1 MHSDVEGR
9 IVTALAGRDRGRSF
23 VVTAAEP
30 DGFVMLVDG
39 DTRCFCR
46 PKKKKLKHLQKTNKV
61 SGISENSNFFKRFF
75 LLLFCSILTESSKHE
90 NGQVCLYKPF
100 IN

>member
-1 MHSDVEGR
+1 MHSEAEGR

-39 DTRCFCR
+39 DTRCFSR
-46 PKKKKLKHLQKTNKV
+46 PKKKKLKHVEFHEDRLDISQLPTDKACADAFIRKTLIQKGYNNKTA
-61 SGISENSNFFKRFF
+61 SE
-75 LLLFCSILTESSKHE
+75 E
-90 NGQVCLYKPF
+90 G
-100 IN
+100 

>member
-39 DTRCFCR
+39 DTRKLSH
-46 PKKKKLKHLQKTNKV
+46 PKKKKLKHVEFHEDMLEMSQLPTDKACADAFIRKALIQKGYNNKTA
-61 SGISENSNFFKRFF
+61 SE
-75 LLLFCSILTESSKHE
+75 E
-90 NGQVCLYKPF
+90 G
-100 IN
+100 

>member
-46 PKKKKLKHLQKTNKV
+46 PKKKKLKHVEFHEDRLDIAQLPTDKACADAFIRKALIQKGYNNKTA
-61 SGISENSNFFKRFF
+61 SE
-75 LLLFCSILTESSKHE
+75 E
-90 NGQVCLYKPF
+90 G
-100 IN
+100 

>member
-46 PKKKKLKHLQKTNKV
+46 PKKKKLKHVEFHEERLDLTQLPNDKACADAFIRKALIQRGYNKKTV
-61 SGISENSNFFKRFF
+61 SEEG
-75 LLLFCSILTESSKHE
+75 
-90 NGQVCLYKPF
+90 
-100 IN
+100 

>member
-1 MHSDVEGR
+1 MHSEAEGR

-39 DTRCFCR
+39 DTRCFSR
-46 PKKKKLKHLQKTNKV
+46 PKKKKLKHVEFHEDRLDISQLPTDKACADAFIRKALIQKGYNNKTA
-61 SGISENSNFFKRFF
+61 SE
-75 LLLFCSILTESSKHE
+75 E
-90 NGQVCLYKPF
+90 G
-100 IN
+100 

>member
-9 IVTALAGRDRGRSF
+9 IVTAIAGRDRGRSF

-46 PKKKKLKHLQKTNKV
+46 PKKKKLKHVEFHEDRLDISQLPTDKACADAFIRKALIQKGYNNKTA
-61 SGISENSNFFKRFF
+61 SE
-75 LLLFCSILTESSKHE
+75 E
-90 NGQVCLYKPF
+90 G
-100 IN
+100 

>member
-39 DTRCFCR
+39 ETRRFAR
-46 PKKKKLKHLQKTNKV
+46 PKKKKLKHVEFHEERLDLTQLPNDKACADAFIRKALIQRGYNKKTV
-61 SGISENSNFFKRFF
+61 SEEG
-75 LLLFCSILTESSKHE
+75 
-90 NGQVCLYKPF
+90 
-100 IN
+100 

>member
-46 PKKKKLKHLQKTNKV
+46 PKKKKLKHVEFHEDRLDISQLPTDKACADAFIRKAPIQKGYNNKTA
-61 SGISENSNFFKRFF
+61 SE
-75 LLLFCSILTESSKHE
+75 E
-90 NGQVCLYKPF
+90 G
-100 IN
+100 

>member
-46 PKKKKLKHLQKTNKV
+46 PKKKKLKHVEFHEDRLDIAQFPTDKACADAFIRKALIQKGYNNKTA
-61 SGISENSNFFKRFF
+61 SE
-75 LLLFCSILTESSKHE
+75 E
-90 NGQVCLYKPF
+90 G
-100 IN
+100 